1 METALPDT
9 RSLRW
14 QDDAL
19 CAQTDPEAFFPE
31 KGGSIETAKQ
41 ICAMCDVRE
50 QCLKYA
56 MDNNFDYDGIF
67 GGLSPRNRRK
77 LRENRQGSSR
87 SKRQEVIS
95 MTARHMTTE
104 QISEVLGISPRQVQR
119 YRQKKAA

>member
-1 METALPDT
+1 MNDLD
-9 RSLRW
+9 W

-31 KGGSIETAKQ
+31 TGGSIRPATD
-41 ICAMCDVRE
+41 ICFACEVRE

-67 GGLSPRNRRK
+67 GGLSPKNRRK
-77 LRENRQGSSR
+77 LREKRVGSSR

-104 QISEVLGISPRQVQR
+104 QISDALGISMRQVQR